1 MPILSRMKQQ
11 AKELLAT
18 VIDDYHS
25 QLATAEATI
34 GLLSAWPKD
43 TEETALKLHGYP
55 QSAIIKITP
64 YVQRVLGVEDVVI
77 TVDGPNWE
85 RATEDE
91 QIALL
96 DHELTHLELC
106 FDDAGNFNSDDAGRP
121 KFRMRLHD
129 FQVGGFVAIMDRH
142 GLDAPETKVVREAV
156 ETYSQLRLALEPAE
170 ATAKGK

>member
-1 MPILSRMKQQ
+1 MPILARMKID
-11 AKELLAT
+11 AVKLLAS
-18 VIDDYHS
+18 VVEDYHS
-25 QLATAEATI
+25 QLNEVEATI

-55 QSAIIKITP
+55 CAAIIKIAP

-85 RATEDE
+85 RATEAE
-91 QIALL
+91 RVALL

-106 FDDAGNFNSDDAGRP
+106 VDENGAVKSDDAGRP

-129 FQVGGFVAIMDRH
+129 FHVGGFVAVMDRH
-142 GLDAPETKVVREAV
+142 GLSAPETKLVRETV

-170 ATAKGK
+170 AAKE